1 MMRASLIVM
10 ALCGTVALHAQVRGT
25 EGAPLRELREDLDA
39 LVRSPE
45 WAGANVGVAVLSLE
59 TGETIYRHDAEK
71 YSVPASTQKLFT
83 TATALATL
91 GPSYR
96 YRTQVYL
103 QGDLQPNGE
112 FVGLIII
119 RGSGDPTLSTA
130 FGRDP
135 VSVVD
140 RWAAALDSI
149 GIRSIRGTIIGD
161 DDVFDDVEYAQGWSW
176 DDFVYSYAPQVGGLG
191 IADNAVRMEVI
202 APPRARDVPIVRLVP
217 ETDYVRIVNAV
228 QVVDSTGRTDVKPYR
243 DFRSNVV
250 DLVGTVA
257 MLPRTD
263 TARVSV
269 SVDNPTLYLLSH
281 MRSALQRKGIRFR
294 GSVADIDTWNDTID
308 YGQCRL
314 VIDDVSPP
322 LSEIVKVINTT
333 SHNLGAE
340 VLFKTLGREIG
351 GEGSF
356 DKGAEVVRR
365 HVLAEGI
372 AGPDIVIVDGSGLS
386 RLNLCSP
393 HQLVALLSHAF
404 RAPWAAAFKA
414 SLATAGTRGTLRQR
428 LVGTRAEKAVAAKT
442 GGMNNVS
449 NLAGYVTTRDGEPF
463 AFAIMMNH
471 FIVQPTMAQNLQDLI
486 CMRLASFARR

>member
-1 MMRASLIVM
+1 MSHVSLMILILCSAAS
-10 ALCGTVALHAQVRGT
+10 LHAQIRGA
-25 EGAPLRELREDLDA
+25 ESAPLRELRDDLDA

-45 WAGANVGVAVLSLE
+45 WAGASVGVAVLSLE
-59 TGETIYRHDAEK
+59 SGETIYRHNAER

-83 TATALATL
+83 TAAALANL
-91 GPSYR
+91 GPDYR
-96 YRTQVYL
+96 FRTQLYL

-112 FVGLIII
+112 FVGLVIV
-119 RGSGDPTLSTA
+119 RGSGDPTMSVS

-135 VSVVD
+135 SSNMD
-140 RWAAALDSI
+140 RWATVLDSI

-161 DDVFDDVEYAQGWSW
+161 DDVFDDVDYAPGWSW
-176 DDFVYSYAPQVGGLG
+176 DDFVYSYAPQVSGLG
-191 IADNAVRMEVI
+191 IADNAVRIDVV
-202 APPRARDVPIVRLVP
+202 APPRARDVPTVRLTP

-269 SVDNPTLYLLSH
+269 SVDNPTLYMLSQV
-281 MRSALQRKGIRFR
+281 RAALQRRGIRFR

-308 YGQCRL
+308 YAQCRL

-322 LSEIVKVINTT
+322 LAEIVKVINTT

-365 HVLAEGI
+365 YVLSEGI
-372 AGPDIVIVDGSGLS
+372 AGPDITIVDGSGLS

-404 RAPWAAAFKA
+404 RAPWAGVFRA
-414 SLATAGTRGTLRQR
+414 SLATAGTKGTLRQR

-486 CMRLASFARR
+486 CMRLASFAR